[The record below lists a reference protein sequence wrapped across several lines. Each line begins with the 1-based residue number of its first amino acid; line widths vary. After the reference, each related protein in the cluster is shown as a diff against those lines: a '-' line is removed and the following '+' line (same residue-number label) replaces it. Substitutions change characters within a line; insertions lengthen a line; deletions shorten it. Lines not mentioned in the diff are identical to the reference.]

1 VDPSSVAE
9 CKERWDTAGWCVITD
24 VIPADLLAEAQR
36 ALPSVFPT
44 ADEFADGV
52 DPERNAAF
60 MTERHSPHPTF
71 PFEAEAL
78 NRVALHDNVID
89 LAERMLESADIRLYQ
104 GAVSAKYANAA
115 PDYEQLLHADYGNHT
130 LVVPRTDAG
139 YQHVTMFVYLSD
151 VTPETA
157 ATRVVSREHTAGIPV
172 ERLYLHLDDYKDV
185 YAAEEPAVGPAGS
198 VFVYRPDVFHRG
210 MALEQP
216 RGARFNLNVAFKP
229 AAAEWVGFHTFPV
242 HAEDMAWHR
251 FMRHAT
257 VRQLTVLGFPAPGDP
272 YWTRETLAGVSARY
286 PALDMSPW
294 RNGSNP

>member
-1 VDPSSVAE
+1 MDPQSVAE
-9 CKERWDTAGWCVITD
+9 CKQRWDTDGWCVIAD
-24 VIPADLLAEAQR
+24 VIPADLLAAAQA

-60 MTERHSPHPTF
+60 MTERHSPSPTF

-104 GAVSAKYANAA
+104 DALSAKYANAA

-130 LVVPRTDAG
+130 LVVPRTDVG

-151 VTPETA
+151 VTPQTA
-157 ATRVVSREHTAGIPV
+157 ATRGRVARAHRRHPGGAPLPAPR
-172 ERLYLHLDDYKDV
+172 RLQGRV
-185 YAAEEPAVGPAGS
+185 
-198 VFVYRPDVFHRG
+198 RG
-210 MALEQP
+210 GGTGRGP
-216 RGARFNLNVAFKP
+216 RGLGLRVPVRRVPPGYGAREAPRRAVQPERRVQARRGRVDRLPHLPGARRRHGVA
-229 AAAEWVGFHTFPV
+229 PV
-242 HAEDMAWHR
+242 HA
-251 FMRHAT
+251 HAT

-272 YWTRETLAGVSARY
+272 YWTRETLAGVAARY

-294 RNGSNP
+294 RNGSNA

>member
-1 VDPSSVAE
+1 MDPQSVAE
-9 CKERWDTAGWCVITD
+9 CKHRWDTAGWCVIPD
-24 VIPADLLAEAQR
+24 VIPADLLAAAQQ

-60 MTERHSPHPTF
+60 MTERHSPSPTF

-130 LVVPRTDAG
+130 LVVPRTDVG

-157 ATRVVSREHTAGIPV
+157 ATRVVSRESTP
-172 ERLYLHLDDYKDV
+172 
-185 YAAEEPAVGPAGS
+185 PASRWSASTCTSTTTRTCTRWRSRPWVRRVRSSCTGPTCS
-198 VFVYRPDVFHRG
+198 
-210 MALEQP
+210 
-216 RGARFNLNVAFKP
+216 
-229 AAAEWVGFHTFPV
+229 T
-242 HAEDMAWHR
+242 
-251 FMRHAT
+251 
-257 VRQLTVLGFPAPGDP
+257 
-272 YWTRETLAGVSARY
+272 GV
-286 PALDMSPW
+286 
-294 RNGSNP
+294 